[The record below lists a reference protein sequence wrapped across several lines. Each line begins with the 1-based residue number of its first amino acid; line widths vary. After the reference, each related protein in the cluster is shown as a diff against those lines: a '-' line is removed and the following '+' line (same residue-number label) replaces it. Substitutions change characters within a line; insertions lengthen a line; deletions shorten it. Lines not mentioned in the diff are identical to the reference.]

1 MCKTQSAPLTEI
13 REHPRG
19 RVFVHKQQ
27 HIAGD
32 IRMILLRIRGAL
44 ASGALALAVSGCAS
58 IAPDT
63 SFADVSAR
71 VEARTGA
78 APGWARSDEDRA
90 ALSASVDSLLEA
102 RVGMDE
108 AVAIAFLNS
117 PAIQSDL
124 EELGIARAAF
134 LSAVLPPNPVIEIV
148 RAARGNELEVGVS
161 VSLLELLF
169 WPQRAGAGEA
179 RMDAAKADA
188 ARRLADAAADV
199 RIAYI
204 DYVAAR
210 QALDLYEQAES
221 AGEAARLAAQAIYAA
236 GNIARVDLDRQ
247 RQFAARMT
255 AERMRAEGRIGPA
268 FERLTAVLGLDA
280 QQAAALQTLTRLPA
294 PPNRV
299 IDADR
304 VAEEAV
310 RDSFPVAA
318 AEARLREVASRR
330 GIRNVEALLG
340 DVELIGEFERQG
352 RWSEAYGLGFTL
364 PLDLGASGRLRAGAE
379 FRQAWQQL
387 QQARLESLTA
397 SRSAA
402 LRAEAARELAL
413 FHRDI
418 SLRISAD
425 VFDGVVRDF
434 NAMQIGMFELLQ
446 ARRDR
451 VEAGR
456 DYVEAVTEYWQ
467 ARADLERH
475 VRVAGIETSPEPS
488 RQQETPANAPS
499 PATHD
504 RTHQHEGHIH

>member
-1 MCKTQSAPLTEI
+1 
-13 REHPRG
+13 
-19 RVFVHKQQ
+19 
-27 HIAGD
+27 
-32 IRMILLRIRGAL
+32 MILLRIRGAL
-44 ASGALALAVSGCAS
+44 ASGAIALAVSGCAS
-58 IAPDT
+58 IAPDS
-63 SFADVSAR
+63 SFAEVSAL

-78 APGWARSDEDRA
+78 APGWARTDEDRA

-134 LSAVLPPNPVIEIV
+134 LSAVLPPNPVIEVV
-148 RAARGNELEVGVS
+148 RAARGNELEVKVS

-169 WPQRAGAGEA
+169 WPQRARAGEA
-179 RMDAAKADA
+179 RMDAARADA
-188 ARRLADAAADV
+188 ARRLAEAAADV
-199 RIAYI
+199 RIAYV

-268 FERLTAVLGLDA
+268 FERLTAVLGLDG
-280 QQAAALQTLTRLPA
+280 QQAAALQTLSRLPA
-294 PPNRV
+294 PPNRM

-310 RDSFPVAA
+310 SDSFPVAV

-340 DVELIGEFERQG
+340 DVELIGEFQRQG

-402 LRAEAARELAL
+402 MRAEAARELAL
-413 FHRDI
+413 FHRDV

-456 DYVEAVTEYWQ
+456 DYVQAVAEYWQ

-475 VRVAGIETSPEPS
+475 VRLADIETSSDPS
-488 RQQETPANAPS
+488 RRQETPANAPS

-504 RTHQHEGHIH
+504 RAHQHEGHVH

>member
-1 MCKTQSAPLTEI
+1 
-13 REHPRG
+13 
-19 RVFVHKQQ
+19 
-27 HIAGD
+27 
-32 IRMILLRIRGAL
+32 MILLRIRGAL
-44 ASGALALAVSGCAS
+44 ASGAIALAVSGCAS
-58 IAPDT
+58 IASD
-63 SFADVSAR
+63 SSLAEVSAL

-78 APGWARSDEDRA
+78 APGWARTDEGRA
-90 ALSASVDSLLEA
+90 ALSASVDSFLET

-134 LSAVLPPNPVIEIV
+134 LSAVLPPNPVIEVV
-148 RAARGNELEVGVS
+148 RAARGNELEVGLS

-169 WPQRAGAGEA
+169 WPQRARAGEA

-199 RIAYI
+199 RIAYV

-221 AGEAARLAAQAIYAA
+221 AGEAARLAAQAIYEA

-255 AERMRAEGRIGPA
+255 AERMRAQGRIGPA
-268 FERLTAVLGLDA
+268 YERLTAALGLDG
-280 QQAAALQTLTRLPA
+280 QQAAALQTLSRLPA
-294 PPNRV
+294 PPNRM

-304 VAEEAV
+304 VAAAAV
-310 RDSFPVAA
+310 SDSFPVAV
-318 AEARLREVASRR
+318 AEARLREVASRG

-340 DVELIGEFERQG
+340 DVELIGEFERRG
-352 RWSEAYGLGFTL
+352 RWSEAYGLGFRL

-387 QQARLESLTA
+387 QQARMDSRSA

-402 LRAEAARELAL
+402 MRAEAARELAL
-413 FHRDI
+413 FHRDV

-456 DYVEAVTEYWQ
+456 DYVQAVAEYWQ

-475 VRVAGIETSPEPS
+475 VRVSEMETSPEPPR
-488 RQQETPANAPS
+488 RQDTPASAAS
-499 PATHD
+499 PARPDQTQ
-504 RTHQHEGHIH
+504 QHEGHVH